1 MNKKENP
8 HRPGWGRTESARTDV
23 HSNYTP
29 IFVGTR
35 VVGKVQGDT
44 FFKSL
49 RKNHFL
55 QKPPAIAFDI
65 DSLHQAGEAGAVKVQ
80 VTDRD
85 SGIIFTSTIQ
95 HILEQGKEFNRNH
108 GDQIY
113 LVLEGWIKSKKNGGS
128 QLPLF
133 GE

>member
-1 MNKKENP
+1 MKNKENP
-8 HRPGWGRTESARTDV
+8 HRPGWGRTNSALTDV

-35 VVGKVQGDT
+35 VVGAVKGDT
-44 FFKSL
+44 FFKSM

-65 DSLHQAGEAGAVKVQ
+65 DSLNQAEQAGAIYIEVIN
-80 VTDRD
+80 RD
-85 SGIIFTSTIQ
+85 SGTIYRTTIE
-95 HILEQGKEFNRNH
+95 HIYEHGKRFNRGH
-108 GDQIY
+108 GDQVF
-113 LVLEGWIKSKKNGGS
+113 LVLDGWIKRKKNGGS